1 MISYRRH
8 QLNNWLRIH
17 LTNSLLAIDVI
28 GRDFIDDVLHTRVI
42 HRRATSF
49 SRLEK
54 KKKEDVSKNWNV
66 CVDIVVSEIRCWQ
79 VSWLLLFDSFC
90 FFLASSYFL
99 GIPSHAA
106 AAAATAEIQNGKYQN
121 KREKQTSFRL
131 VLYLFGGCQFY
142 TPPESLSLFSFH
154 ISFIDNELLLPPRE
168 TTYSLYSSYSVARRA
183 PGVGCCWLNWSVVRL
198 NYHGNR
204 GERCRREPF
213 FFTGIIFFLFFSD
226 LFSLFLS
233 HTLIDL
239 YFVVF

>member
-1 MISYRRH
+1 MLTSLVTAAVWFFLFFFGQFLFSRYSLARCCCRRRNPKWKISKQERETNLISSSTISLRGLSVLYPARVSFSFLVSHFLYR
-8 QLNNWLRIH
+8 Q
-17 LTNSLLAIDVI
+17 
-28 GRDFIDDVLHTRVI
+28 
-42 HRRATSF
+42 RATT
-49 SRLEK
+49 
-54 KKKEDVSKNWNV
+54 
-66 CVDIVVSEIRCWQ
+66 I
-79 VSWLLLFDSFC
+79 
-90 FFLASSYFL
+90 
-99 GIPSHAA
+99 
-106 AAAATAEIQNGKYQN
+106 
-121 KREKQTSFRL
+121 
-131 VLYLFGGCQFY
+131 
-142 TPPESLSLFSFH
+142 
-154 ISFIDNELLLPPRE
+154 PPRE

>member
-17 LTNSLLAIDVI
+17 LKFPASYWCHRSWFHWRCLAYAGHPPSGDEFFPF
-28 GRDFIDDVLHTRVI
+28 R
-42 HRRATSF
+42 
-49 SRLEK
+49 K

-79 VSWLLLFDSFC
+79 VSWLLLFDSF
-90 FFLASSYFL
+90 FFVLASSYFL
-99 GIPSHAA
+99 GIPAHAA